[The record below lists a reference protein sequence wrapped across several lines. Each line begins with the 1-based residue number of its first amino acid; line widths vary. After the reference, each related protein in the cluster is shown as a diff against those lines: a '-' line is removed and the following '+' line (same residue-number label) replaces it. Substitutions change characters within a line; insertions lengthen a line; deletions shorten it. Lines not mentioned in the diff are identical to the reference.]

1 MGQLAVNLFTT
12 LDGSAEHPDR
22 WHGPYFDTA
31 MGKAVDAHIMRCDGY
46 LMGRVLHDAWA
57 AYWPQAE
64 DPFAEFINRI
74 PKYVLSTTLES
85 SPWENT
91 QVLSSMAEVKA
102 LKERTP
108 NWIGMSG
115 SLAMLRG
122 LLTAGLVDE
131 LDLLIDPVVVSGE
144 QKWTDGLDGQ
154 SFSIVSHETFDT
166 GAQHLIMRPN

>member
-22 WHGPYFDTA
+22 WHAEYFDA
-31 MGKAVDAHIMRCDGY
+31 DMGKAVDAHIMRCEGY

-74 PKYVLSTTLES
+74 PKYVLSTTLDA

-91 QVLSSMAEVKA
+91 QVLRSMDEVRT
-102 LKERTP
+102 LKERTSG
-108 NWIGMSG
+108 WIGMSG
-115 SLAMLRG
+115 SLATLRG
-122 LLTAGLVDE
+122 LLAAGLVDE
-131 LDLLIDPVVVSGE
+131 LNLLIDPVIVAGE

-154 SFSIVSHETFDT
+154 SFTVAAHQTLST
-166 GAQHLIMRPN
+166 GAQHLILRPE